1 LHYGKEFLGETQ
13 ISTAEYLKYLRN
25 INKFQ
30 RKIRKQVMQEIYYGF
45 SYQIP
50 MVIGQIK
57 LPVNNG
63 VIQVALSLVI
73 PARDAGISFHFMMIS
88 SK

>member
-1 LHYGKEFLGETQ
+1 M
-13 ISTAEYLKYLRN
+13 STAEYLKYLRN
-25 INKFQ
+25 ISKFQ

-63 VIQVALSLVI
+63 VIQVAPPPVI
-73 PARDAGISFHFMMIS
+73 QVADTG
-88 SK
+88 